1 MRARVWREVIILP
14 TINYLIYSI
23 GVGVSIG
30 LNLVESLEFIVYR
43 KFKKRW
49 RWPFE

>member
-1 MRARVWREVIILP
+1 MRARAWREVIILP
-14 TINYLIYSI
+14 TINFLIYSF
-23 GVGVSIG
+23 GVSIG

>member
-1 MRARVWREVIILP
+1 MRARAWREVIILP
-14 TINYLIYSI
+14 TINYLVYSF
-23 GVGVSIG
+23 GVSVSIG